1 MTSDSARNKAN
12 KRKGAGFEID
22 VVQFL
27 RDRHLHAERLT
38 KTGREDEGDAVVRVH
53 GLAVVM
59 EAKNEKSIDLSG
71 YMREA
76 TLEARQWEA
85 RRIHEPQPADLVIGT
100 AVIKRRNH
108 SVSKSYV
115 VMEADDFA
123 ALLLHLQGR

>member
-27 RDRHLHAERLT
+27 RDHHLHAERLT

-85 RRIHEPQPADLVIGT
+85 RRIH
-100 AVIKRRNH
+100 
-108 SVSKSYV
+108 
-115 VMEADDFA
+115 
-123 ALLLHLQGR
+123 